1 VGRLRRSASWLLA
14 PLACALCAAS
24 GAAFPVPQVAG
35 GEEKISPIVE
45 RLTPHYRV
53 RDQGS
58 EAEAETF
65 GEILEQC
72 WPAFREFF
80 KAQPALHEGERLTVR
95 VFATRDEY
103 KLGVA
108 QDHADLPQRADPA
121 WYCGKTQTAYMY
133 RLPAEYNTR
142 AVLIYVA
149 CLQFHGVAKFKNLDL
164 DWAWY
169 LHGLGQS
176 FGVHAWDGK
185 KLELAW
191 RPRICLTDYP
201 ARALARLGGAKSTAD
216 PWAEDTIVD
225 PDVRWCAVR
234 FALTGA
240 NGKYRAQ
247 FERFALGYNG
257 SKMSGEDFARAL
269 GRRANVTKEFR
280 EWLLAEQMPLEVA
293 IGDWEELDDG
303 RIVGRAGADSVAV
316 CCAKDGAQSLEAVLE
331 NVSDL
336 HSTAGVVLS
345 FASVDDYVIGRI
357 VPPLIRVEWIAKGRS
372 VSSCVLSF
380 GRGDI
385 ENVLVKMRRDGHK
398 VRMNVDGRELDAV
411 EVPNGKMGLAAM
423 GKPMTFRDVKTH

>member
-1 VGRLRRSASWLLA
+1 VRRSQLRLLA
-14 PLACALCAAS
+14 PLAVTLCAAS
-24 GAAFPVPQVAG
+24 GVALPARQIAG
-35 GEEKISPIVE
+35 GEGKVPPTIE

-53 RDQGS
+53 RVQGS
-58 EAEAETF
+58 EADAETF

-72 WPAFREFF
+72 WPRFREFF
-80 KAQPALHEGERLTVR
+80 KAEPALHDGERLTVR

-103 KLGVA
+103 RLGAA

-133 RLPAEYNTR
+133 ELASEYNTR
-142 AVLIYVA
+142 AVLIYAA

-169 LHGLGQS
+169 LHGIGQS

-185 KLELAW
+185 KLELACK
-191 RPRICLTDYP
+191 PRICLTDYP
-201 ARALARLGGAKSTAD
+201 AHALQKLGGPKSTAD
-216 PWAEDTIVD
+216 PWAEDMIVD

-234 FALTGA
+234 FALEGSH
-240 NGKYRAQ
+240 GKYRAQ
-247 FERFALGYNG
+247 FERLALGYNG

-280 EWLLAEQMPLEVA
+280 EWLAAEQMPLEVA
-293 IGDWEELDDG
+293 IGDWEELNDG
-303 RIVGRAGADSVAV
+303 RILGRASQESVAV
-316 CCAKDGAQSLEAVLE
+316 CCAKDAQSLEAVLE
-331 NVSDL
+331 DVRDL

-345 FASVDDYVIGRI
+345 FVSVQDYVLGRI
-357 VPPLIRVEWIAKGRS
+357 VPPLIRVEWIEKGRS

-385 ENVLVKMRRDGHK
+385 ENVLVKMRRDGRK
-398 VRMNVDGRELDAV
+398 VRLNVDGRELDSI
-411 EVPNGKMGLAAM
+411 EVPNGKLGLAAM
-423 GKPMTFRDVKTH
+423 GKPMTFRDVKVN